1 MEKISMQESLIG
13 LRGLSASFVQ
23 LLVTLVLAKARLE
36 HWSTAGYIIVFYAWV
51 ILLALPVAVN
61 GVLPASGLID
71 PIVERL
77 PRGRRYEQAVTV
89 ALATL
94 GVMIAWGAPWAL
106 LWAIM
111 QLKHTSSLVMITICG
126 KVALAWVGIQIALVH
141 FARVGWRRRESWS
154 LAFKN
159 ASVPATN

>member
-1 MEKISMQESLIG
+1 MQESLIG

-23 LLVTLVLAKARLE
+23 LLATLVLAKARIE
-36 HWSTAGYIIVFYAWV
+36 HWSTAGYITVFYAWV

-71 PIVERL
+71 PLVERL
-77 PRGRRYEQAVTV
+77 PRGRRYEQTVTV
-89 ALATL
+89 TL
-94 GVMIAWGAPWAL
+94 VMVGVAITFGAPWAL

-111 QLKHTSSLVMITICG
+111 QLEHTSSLVMITICD

-141 FARVGWRRRESWS
+141 FARVGWRRRESLS
-154 LAFKN
+154 LAFN
-159 ASVPATN
+159 DASVPATN